1 MKKILVTGGA
11 GNVGGALVK
20 KLIQNKENYVII
32 VDSLV
37 TGAMHKLPFGQST
50 GDNWKFIKGDVNE
63 FRDISPVMTRY
74 GFDYVFHYAA
84 LVGVQRTLDNPTR
97 VLDDIQGIKN
107 MLDLSKNTG
116 VKRIFFSSSSEV
128 YGEPVEFP
136 QNEDTTPLNSKLPY
150 AIVKNVGEAFLKSYK
165 KAYDLDFTIFR
176 FFNTYGPDQSQD
188 FVMSKFINAA
198 LRNQPI
204 TLYGDGSQ
212 SRTFCYVDD
221 NIEATTNA
229 LYNDL
234 FVNDIVNI
242 GSDDEMSI
250 KQLAERI
257 IAITGSSS
265 EIIHLPALT
274 EGDMT
279 RRKPDNS
286 KMKSLLNR
294 KLVTTD
300 EGIQKMVEHIKQ
312 SL

>member
-20 KLIQNKENYVII
+20 KLIQNKDNYVII

-165 KAYDLDFTIFR
+165 KAYNLDFTIFR